1 MKRYKL
7 IDGTDYSMFEEGEV
21 YGENF
26 CPNLPSV
33 KSYVEVYPDDWEEV
47 IEVIETDEEV
57 VNKLVS
63 EYWFDEEGAK
73 EFLNKFKE
81 TKELLNIEITIYQAV
96 DLINYFK

>member
-7 IDGTDYSMFEEGEV
+7 LTQEGYDSFKVGEIYEEGDTFFFATIRDFVNE
-21 YGENF
+21 Y
-26 CPNLPSV
+26 PS
-33 KSYVEVYPDDWEEV
+33 DWEEV
-47 IEVIETDEEV
+47 IETDEGV